1 MAAREHST
9 VAVHDAEGTAATPA
23 TRTVVIRPAG
33 GMILPDLRE
42 LWQYS
47 ELLLFLTW
55 RDLAVRYQQ
64 TALGVIWAILQP
76 TFTMVVFSVFLGRLA
91 KVPSDGVPYP
101 VFSYCALL
109 PWIYFANSTTLA
121 SNALVNNANILTK
134 IYFPRL
140 VLPLA
145 SILIGLV
152 DFALAFVVLVFLMLY
167 YHIIPSLAMLWIPAF
182 LLLAVATALGVGT
195 WLAAINVRYRDIRL
209 TIPFLI
215 QLWLFATPVAYSSS
229 LVHGTWHMLYDL
241 NPMAGVVE
249 GFRWA
254 LLGTAPPGSALIS
267 SLIVV
272 AVLVVSGTIYF
283 QSKEHTFA
291 DTV

>member
-1 MAAREHST
+1 
-9 VAVHDAEGTAATPA
+9 VI
-23 TRTVVIRPAG
+23 IRPART
-33 GMILPDLRE
+33 ITLPDLRE
-42 LWQYS
+42 LGRHG

-64 TALGVIWAILQP
+64 TALGVLWALLQP
-76 TFTMVVFSVFLGRLA
+76 VLTMVVFSVFLGKLA
-91 KVPSDGVPYP
+91 RVPSDGVPYP

-109 PWIYFANSTTLA
+109 PWTYFANSINLA
-121 SNALVNNANILTK
+121 GNALVNNANILTK

-140 VLPLA
+140 IMPLA
-145 SILIGLV
+145 SVLIGLV
-152 DFALAFVVLVFLMLY
+152 DFALALVVLLFLMLY
-167 YHIIPSLAMLWIPAF
+167 YHIIPTLAMLWIPMF

-195 WLAAINVRYRDIRL
+195 WLAAINVRYRDVRFTL
-209 TIPFLI
+209 PFLT
-215 QLWLFATPVAYSSS
+215 QLWMFVTPVVYSSS
-229 LVHGTWHMLYDL
+229 LVHGKWHMLYDL

-254 LLGTAPPGSALIS
+254 LLGTAPPGPALMS
-267 SLIVV
+267 SLVVVIV
-272 AVLVVSGTIYF
+272 LLVSGTIYF